1 MARHRFEIESQLQR
15 DDPDLPPPVFSLV
28 ARMIAFDPNS
38 RLQTYEQ
45 VLDAIQHARTE
56 LAGGGKPLAA
66 GGPKS
71 VFVVEGD
78 TKFQAAFRDKLKAI
92 GYRVLISINAGQ
104 AVTRFQQQP
113 YHALIVDCA
122 TGDRTGLD
130 AFEKVLHEADLK
142 RLDCA
147 GLLLLSKDQ
156 AHWAE
161 SLGQFSKAAALIMP
175 VKMKHILEKLADLA
189 PLGEPAANTSDE

>member
-1 MARHRFEIESQLQR
+1 
-15 DDPDLPPPVFSLV
+15 
-28 ARMIAFDPNS
+28 
-38 RLQTYEQ
+38 
-45 VLDAIQHARTE
+45 
-56 LAGGGKPLAA
+56 
-66 GGPKS
+66 